1 MRSGA
6 AFAPRA
12 PPRGRL
18 GAFAAAPGGRSVQRM
33 SADFGT
39 ARPFDFVVAGGGIV
53 GLATARALARGGAR
67 RVAVLEAEREV
78 GAHQSGH
85 NSGVVHS
92 GLYYRP
98 GSLKARL
105 CVEGRLALERYC
117 AERGVAFER
126 CGKLV
131 VATRPDELP
140 RLEGLEQRG
149 LANGLT
155 GVRRLPA
162 EAIREHEPHAT
173 GLAALHVPE
182 TGIVDFPAMCREL
195 ATDVVVAGG
204 AVLTDHAVRAARRD
218 GGEVVVETVAGEVR
232 ARVLVG
238 CAGLHADRL
247 ARACGVEPLVRIVP
261 FRGEYHLL
269 APARRALVRHLVY
282 PVPDPRFPFLGVHF
296 TRRVNGEIEAG
307 PNAVLALARHG
318 YSWGRVS
325 ARDLAE
331 TIAWPGF
338 WRLAS
343 RHAGHALG
351 EVHRSLDRHAFASA
365 LRRLVPELRDGD
377 LAPARAGVRAQ
388 ALARDGSLVDDFH
401 LVRGER
407 QLHVLNA
414 PSPAATASLAIG
426 EWIAAQAEA
435 MAG

>member
-1 MRSGA
+1 MAADSGTR
-6 AFAPRA
+6 RA
-12 PPRGRL
+12 
-18 GAFAAAPGGRSVQRM
+18 
-33 SADFGT
+33 
-39 ARPFDFVVAGGGIV
+39 FDFVVAGGGIV

-105 CVEGRLALERYC
+105 CAEGRLALERFC
-117 AERGVAFER
+117 EERGVPFER

-131 VATRPDELP
+131 VATRPEELP
-140 RLEGLEQRG
+140 RLDELEARG
-149 LANGLT
+149 RANGLA

-162 EAIREHEPHAT
+162 EAIREHEPHAA
-173 GLAALHVPE
+173 GLGALHVPE
-182 TGIVDFPAMCREL
+182 TGIVDFPAMCRAL
-195 ATDVVVAGG
+195 ADDVVAAGG
-204 AVLTDHAVRAARRD
+204 AVRTDCAVRDARRD
-218 GGEVVVETVAGEVR
+218 GGEVLVRTVAGEIR

-247 ARACGVEPLVRIVP
+247 ARACGVEPGVRIVP

-269 APARRALVRHLVY
+269 APPRRSLVRHLIY

-318 YSWGRVS
+318 YTWRRVS

-331 TIAWPGF
+331 TIVWPGF
-338 WRLAS
+338 WRLAA
-343 RHAGHALG
+343 RHAGYGLG
-351 EVHRSLDRHAFASA
+351 EVHRSLDRHAFATA
-365 LRRLVPELRDGD
+365 LRRLVPELRDED

-388 ALARDGSLVDDFH
+388 ALGVDGALLDDFH

-435 MAG
+435 LAG

>member
-1 MRSGA
+1 MGA
-6 AFAPRA
+6 DTGTGRA
-12 PPRGRL
+12 Y
-18 GAFAAAPGGRSVQRM
+18 
-33 SADFGT
+33 
-39 ARPFDFVVAGGGIV
+39 DFVVVGGGIV
-53 GLATARALARGGAR
+53 GLATARALARGGER
-67 RVAVLEAEREV
+67 RVAVLEAEPEV
-78 GAHQSGH
+78 GSHQSGR

-92 GLYYRP
+92 GLYYKP

-131 VATRPDELP
+131 VATRPDEMP
-140 RLEGLEQRG
+140 RLDELERRG
-149 LANGLT
+149 RANGLA
-155 GVRRLPA
+155 GLRRLPA
-162 EAIREHEPHAT
+162 EAIREHEPHAA
-173 GLAALHVPE
+173 GIAALLVPE
-182 TGIVDFPAMCREL
+182 TGIVDFPAMCRAL
-195 ATDVVVAGG
+195 AADIAGAGG
-204 AVLTDHAVRAARRD
+204 EVLTARTVRGARRD
-218 GGEVVVETVAGEVR
+218 GDALVVETAGSAATGALR
-232 ARVLVG
+232 ARALVA
-238 CAGLHADRL
+238 CAGLHADRV

-269 APARRALVRHLVY
+269 APERRALVRNLIY

-296 TRRVNGEIEAG
+296 TRRVGGEVEAG

-318 YSWGRVS
+318 YSWGAVS

-331 TIAWPGF
+331 TFAWPGF

-365 LRRLVPELRDGD
+365 LRRLVPELRDDD

-388 ALARDGSLVDDFH
+388 ALGRDGALVDDFH
-401 LVRGER
+401 LVAGER

-426 EWIAAQAEA
+426 EWIAREA
-435 MAG
+435 GALLA

>member
-1 MRSGA
+1 MAEGTGTS
-6 AFAPRA
+6 RA
-12 PPRGRL
+12 Y
-18 GAFAAAPGGRSVQRM
+18 
-33 SADFGT
+33 
-39 ARPFDFVVAGGGIV
+39 DFVVVGGGIV
-53 GLATARALARGGAR
+53 GLATARALASGGER
-67 RVAVLEAEREV
+67 RVAVLEAEPEV
-78 GAHQSGH
+78 GSHQSGR

-92 GLYYRP
+92 GLYYKP

-117 AERGVAFER
+117 AERGVGFER

-140 RLEGLEQRG
+140 RLDELERRG
-149 LANGLT
+149 RANGLT
-155 GVRRLPA
+155 GLGRLPA
-162 EAIREHEPHAT
+162 EAIREHEPHAA
-173 GLAALHVPE
+173 GIAALLVPE
-182 TGIVDFPAMCREL
+182 TGIVDFPAMCRAL
-195 ATDVVVAGG
+195 AADITGAGG
-204 AVLTDHAVRAARRD
+204 EVLTGRAVRGARRD
-218 GGEVVVETVAGEVR
+218 GDTLVVETSGGVLR
-232 ARVLVG
+232 ARALVA
-238 CAGLHADRL
+238 CAGLHADRV

-269 APARRALVRHLVY
+269 APERRALVRNLIY

-296 TRRVNGEIEAG
+296 TRRVGGEVEAG

-318 YSWGRVS
+318 YSWGAVS

-331 TIAWPGF
+331 TFAWPGF

-365 LRRLVPELRDGD
+365 LRRLVPELRDDD

-388 ALARDGSLVDDFH
+388 ALGRDGALVDDFH
-401 LVRGER
+401 VVRGER

-426 EWIAAQAEA
+426 EWIAREA
-435 MAG
+435 GALLG